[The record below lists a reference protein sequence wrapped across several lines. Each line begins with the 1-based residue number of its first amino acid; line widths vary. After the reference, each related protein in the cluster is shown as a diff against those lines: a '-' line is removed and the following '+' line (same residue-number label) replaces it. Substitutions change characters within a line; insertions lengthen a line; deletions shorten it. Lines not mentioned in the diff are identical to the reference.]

1 MPLLISNC
9 AVLAVLKKSKDK
21 IRGPN
26 KSIIVCFRE
35 SSHPKPKAEQAI
47 MSTKY
52 TVVPTPQSNEELK
65 QWIQD
70 WIGFVNEASNETL
83 GVSGTT
89 LRKPKRDHGHPS
101 TWNTELIT
109 DMSDLFFRNEW
120 GDTTF
125 NEDIS
130 SWDTSNVINMRAV
143 RPVEKDN
150 VSKQTHQHLHF
161 HYSFHNYSFH
171 TIHS

>member
-1 MPLLISNC
+1 
-9 AVLAVLKKSKDK
+9 
-21 IRGPN
+21 
-26 KSIIVCFRE
+26 
-35 SSHPKPKAEQAI
+35 

>member
-1 MPLLISNC
+1 
-9 AVLAVLKKSKDK
+9 
-21 IRGPN
+21 
-26 KSIIVCFRE
+26 
-35 SSHPKPKAEQAI
+35 

-161 HYSFHNYSFH
+161 HYTFIILS
-171 TIHS
+171 TIILSTPFILRCSNTALLSINPSGAGTSVKSWT

>member
-1 MPLLISNC
+1 
-9 AVLAVLKKSKDK
+9 
-21 IRGPN
+21 
-26 KSIIVCFRE
+26 
-35 SSHPKPKAEQAI
+35 

-143 RPVEKDN
+143 RPVEKD
-150 VSKQTHQHLHF
+150 T
-161 HYSFHNYSFH
+161 
-171 TIHS
+171 

>member
-1 MPLLISNC
+1 
-9 AVLAVLKKSKDK
+9 
-21 IRGPN
+21 
-26 KSIIVCFRE
+26 
-35 SSHPKPKAEQAI
+35 

-143 RPVEKDN
+143 RPV
-150 VSKQTHQHLHF
+150 SKKIRIQTNPPALTLSLFFPQLFFPHH
-161 HYSFHNYSFH
+161 SFLDVQTLLYFQSTHRVLGRQ
-171 TIHS
+171 

>member
-1 MPLLISNC
+1 MT
-9 AVLAVLKKSKDK
+9 
-21 IRGPN
+21 
-26 KSIIVCFRE
+26 
-35 SSHPKPKAEQAI
+35 
-47 MSTKY
+47 TKY

-70 WIGFVNEASNETL
+70 WIGFVNEASDETL

-109 DMSDLFFRNEW
+109 DMSQLFFCNEW

-143 RPVEKDN
+143 KKLFLLPAFCRLSGSLRPNGPRRGCYRKLVLEPASLK
-150 VSKQTHQHLHF
+150 TTAACELGG
-161 HYSFHNYSFH
+161 YR
-171 TIHS
+171 I